1 MNSAAHAW
9 LAGLTLVCL
18 LILATSHQSAAM
30 AADSAYVGSESCKGC
45 HATAWANWRSS
56 DHYQA
61 MLPATKETV
70 VGDFNNASFTYA
82 GNTHRFYRRDGKFFA
97 ETDNAQG
104 TMQEFEIAYI
114 FGFYPLQ
121 QYLVG
126 FPDGRFQTL
135 GISWDSRPKTEGG
148 QRWYHLY
155 PNEAITH
162 KDILHWTGSFQ
173 NWNSRC
179 AACHSTELK
188 KNYTPATNSYAT
200 HWAEINVGCEA
211 CHGPGAAHASWAASE
226 RTQADPGFSN
236 VVAGKGVWAKE
247 GDKTTLRR
255 QDDGNA
261 ESQLGVCAACHSRR
275 VEMSEDHAG
284 KPFSD
289 LFQLRLLEQDMYFAD
304 GQVREEVYDYGS
316 FLQSKM
322 HAEGVA
328 CTNCHEPHSGKLLA
342 EGNALCSQCHQAASY
357 DRPEHHHHP
366 VASTGAACVNCHMPG
381 TTYMGVDL
389 RHDHSFRIP
398 EPALT
403 VEMGIPNAC
412 NRCHEDRDAAWA
424 AKAVAGWNPHAG
436 SKIPGSKIPQA
447 RIMTAAWQDQAVAL
461 PGLIELTNDPG
472 KPAILRATAVLESTR
487 FPSQEALAMIQLQLA
502 DPDPLV
508 RGAAVRALE
517 QLPTTNRYALLQPL
531 ISDPSKSVRM
541 EVARVLADMSP
552 DRVSA
557 NGQGELIAL
566 RKEYLDALKV
576 NADMPESMLNLGSYM
591 SLAGQPEEAERAY
604 RQALKLSPAF
614 VPAIINLADLYRTQG
629 LDNEAGKLLQSAI
642 EIAPGSAP
650 AQHAMGLLKVRQ
662 HELAEAIPYLK
673 VSAELDPA
681 NSRYDYVYAVALYET
696 GQKHQAVTELEKSLL
711 KHPGN
716 PELISALQAYYAQL
730 GEMEKLKALE
740 QSRMP

>member
-1 MNSAAHAW
+1 MLFCLML
-9 LAGLTLVCL
+9 LA
-18 LILATSHQSAAM
+18 LALQSTAM
-30 AADSAYVGSESCKGC
+30 AAESAYVGSDSCKGC

-61 MLPATKETV
+61 MLPATDETV
-70 VGDFNNASFTYA
+70 LGDFNNASFTYA
-82 GNTHRFYRRDGKFFA
+82 GNTHRFFRRDGKYFA
-97 ETDNAQG
+97 ESDNAQG
-104 TMQEFEIAYI
+104 EMQEFEIAYI
-114 FGFYPLQ
+114 FGYYPLQ

-126 FPDGRFQTL
+126 FPDGRFQVL
-135 GISWDSRPKTEGG
+135 GTAWDSRPQAEGG

-155 PNEAITH
+155 PDEAITH
-162 KDILHWTGSFQ
+162 ADILHWTGSFQ

-188 KNYTPATNSYAT
+188 KNYSPATNSYAT

-211 CHGPGAAHASWAASE
+211 CHGPGAAHANWAATG
-226 RTQADPGFSN
+226 RTAKDPGFSN
-236 VVAGKGVWAKE
+236 VLTGKGVWAKE
-247 GDKTTLRR
+247 GDKTTMRR
-255 QDDGNA
+255 QDGGNA
-261 ESQLGVCAACHSRR
+261 DSQIEVCAACHSRR
-275 VEMSEDHAG
+275 TELSEDHAG

-304 GQVREEVYDYGS
+304 GQIREEVYDYGS

-322 HAEGVA
+322 HAAGVA

-342 EGNALCSQCHQAASY
+342 EGNALCGQCHQAATY

-366 VASTGAACVNCHMPG
+366 AASTGAACVNCHMPA
-381 TTYMGVDL
+381 TIYMGVDN
-389 RHDHSFRIP
+389 RHDHSLRIP

-403 VEMGIPNAC
+403 VELGIPNAC

-424 AKAVAGWNPHAG
+424 ASAVAGWNLHAG
-436 SKIPGSKIPQA
+436 SKVAQA
-447 RIMTAAWQDQAVAL
+447 RVMTAAWQDQAYAL
-461 PGLIELTNDPG
+461 PGLIALANEPG
-472 KPAILRATAVLESTR
+472 KPAILRATAVLESAR
-487 FPSQEALAMIQLQLA
+487 FPSQEALAMMQQQLG

-531 ISDPSKSVRM
+531 ITDPSKSVRM
-541 EVARVLADMSP
+541 EVARVLADMTP

-566 RKEYLDALKV
+566 RGEYLDALKL
-576 NADMPESMLNLGSYM
+576 NADMPESQLNLGSYM

-604 RQALKLSPAF
+604 RQALKLSPGF
-614 VPAIINLADLYRTQG
+614 VPAMINLADLYRAAG
-629 LDNEAGKLLQSAI
+629 LDSEAGKLLQSAI

-662 HELAEAIPYLK
+662 HQLAQAVPFLK
-673 VSAELDPA
+673 LSAELDPA

-696 GQKHQAVTELEKSLL
+696 GQKQQAVAVLEQSLAN
-711 KHPGN
+711 HPGN
-716 PELISALQAYYAQL
+716 PEISSALQAYYTQL
-730 GEMEKLKALE
+730 GETAKLKALE
-740 QSRMP
+740 QAPVP

>member
-1 MNSAAHAW
+1 MKSAAKLC
-9 LAGLTLVCL
+9 LAALMLFCL
-18 LILATSHQSAAM
+18 MVLAPALQFPAI
-30 AADSAYVGSESCKGC
+30 AADPAYVGSESCKGC
-45 HATAWANWRSS
+45 HAAAWANWRSS

-61 MLPATKETV
+61 MLPATNDTV
-70 VGDFNNASFTYA
+70 LGDFNNASFTYA
-82 GNTHRFYRRDGKFFA
+82 GNTHRLFRRDDRYFA
-97 ETDNAQG
+97 ESDNAQG
-104 TMQEFEIAYI
+104 EMQEFEIAYT

-126 FPDGRFQTL
+126 FPDGRFQVL
-135 GISWDSRPKTEGG
+135 GIAWDSRPKAEGG

-155 PNEAITH
+155 PDEAITH
-162 KDILHWTGSFQ
+162 TDVLHWTGSFQ

-188 KNYTPATNSYAT
+188 KNYSPATNSYAT

-211 CHGPGAAHASWAASE
+211 CHGPGSEHANWAATG
-226 RTQADPGFSN
+226 RATKDPGFSN
-236 VVAGKGVWAKE
+236 VLAGKGVWAKE
-247 GDKTTLRR
+247 GDKATLQR
-255 QDDGNA
+255 QDGGNA

-275 VEMSEDHAG
+275 TELSEDHAG
-284 KPFSD
+284 KLFSD
-289 LFQLRLLEQDMYFAD
+289 LFELRLLEQDMYFAD
-304 GQVREEVYDYGS
+304 GQMREEVYDYGS

-322 HAEGVA
+322 HTAGVA

-342 EGNALCSQCHQAASY
+342 QGNALCAQCHQAAIY

-366 VASTGAACVNCHMPG
+366 VASSGAACVNCHMPS
-381 TTYMGVDL
+381 TTYMGVDA
-389 RHDHSFRIP
+389 RRDHSLRIP

-412 NRCHEDRDAAWA
+412 NRCHQDRDAGWA
-424 AKAVAGWNPHAG
+424 AAAVAGWNPHAG
-436 SKIPGSKIPQA
+436 SKVAQA
-447 RIMTAAWQDQAVAL
+447 RVMTAAWQDQAYAL
-461 PGLIELTNDPG
+461 PGLIALANEPG
-472 KPAILRATAVLESTR
+472 KPAILRATAVLESAR
-487 FPSQEALAMIQLQLA
+487 FPSQEALAMIQQQLG

-508 RGAAVRALE
+508 RGAAARALE

-531 ISDPSKSVRM
+531 ITDPSKSVRM

-566 RKEYLDALKV
+566 RKEYLDALNL
-576 NADMPESMLNLGSYM
+576 NADMPESLLNLGTYM

-604 RQALKLSPAF
+604 RQALKLSPGF
-614 VPAIINLADLYRTQG
+614 VPAMINLADLYRAAG
-629 LDNEAGKLLQSAI
+629 LDSEAGKLLQSAI

-662 HELAEAIPYLK
+662 HQLAQAVPFLK
-673 VSAELDPA
+673 LSAELDPA

-696 GQKHQAVTELEKSLL
+696 GQKQQAVAVLEQSLM

-716 PELISALQAYYAQL
+716 PEIRSALQAYYTQL
-730 GEMEKLKALE
+730 GETAKLKALE
-740 QSRMP
+740 QAPVP